1 MVVDWD
7 FGDMGGVW
15 LNYSEQSI
23 FSPWVLV
30 FEKWTNTN
38 AVGEVNNEN
47 LYQIIFNIIV
57 IGDVISWIL
66 GEELG
71 ILRASGSA
79 EIPVLIMESLDES
92 LYCKS

>member
-1 MVVDWD
+1 
-7 FGDMGGVW
+7 MGGVW

-57 IGDVISWIL
+57 IGDVIS
-66 GEELG
+66 
-71 ILRASGSA
+71 
-79 EIPVLIMESLDES
+79 
-92 LYCKS
+92 